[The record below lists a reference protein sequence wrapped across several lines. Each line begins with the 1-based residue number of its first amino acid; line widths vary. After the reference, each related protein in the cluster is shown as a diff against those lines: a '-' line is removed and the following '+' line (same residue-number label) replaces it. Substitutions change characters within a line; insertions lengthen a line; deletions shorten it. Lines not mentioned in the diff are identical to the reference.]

1 MVMTVNQIPFN
12 SNLTPEQK
20 QQRRQQTQEVAVGVG
35 TAGVTAQVGTARG
48 TTLRNMYDK
57 VLRTSKLTAQNKD
70 VATGIWAKL
79 VKDTKKFSNHAMK
92 WLKGFENTK
101 FIGPIIKSPVTKKLT
116 GAFGAVTAVFVLISG
131 LSEASRNGRIAIEDI
146 REKLDIAA

>member
-1 MVMTVNQIPFN
+1 MVMTVTQIPFN
-12 SNLTPEQK
+12 SNLTSEQK

-48 TTLRNMYDK
+48 TTLRNMYEK

-70 VATGIWAKL
+70 VATGIWANL
-79 VKDTKKFSNHAMK
+79 VRNTKRFSNHAMN

-131 LSEASRNGRIAIEDI
+131 LSEASRNGRIAIGDI